1 MVVPTNKIILTT
13 ALGSFAAADMH
24 TLPQND
30 PLNFGTRRL
39 LSHSIVS
46 FRRACFTLEAL
57 SIPS

>member
-1 MVVPTNKIILTT
+1 MVVPTNKIMLTT

-24 TLPQND
+24 TLPKTN
-30 PLNFGTRRL
+30 PINFGTRRL

-46 FRRACFTLEAL
+46 FRRVCFTLEAV